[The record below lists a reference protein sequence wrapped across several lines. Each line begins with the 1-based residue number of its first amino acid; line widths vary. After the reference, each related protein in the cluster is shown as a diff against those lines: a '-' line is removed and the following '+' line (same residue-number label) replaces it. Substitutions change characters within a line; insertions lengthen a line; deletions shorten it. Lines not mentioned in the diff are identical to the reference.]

1 MSNRIP
7 KVVKEGKIKVEGLEI
22 RVCVLDDGQRIIHK
36 EDFLKA
42 LEFLGW
48 SEDVINLLLTQDR
61 KEAENDF

>member
-22 RVCVLDDGQRIIHK
+22 RVCVLDDGQRIIPK

-48 SEDVINLLLTQDR
+48 SEDDIKLLLAQDR
-61 KEAENDF
+61 KEAEK